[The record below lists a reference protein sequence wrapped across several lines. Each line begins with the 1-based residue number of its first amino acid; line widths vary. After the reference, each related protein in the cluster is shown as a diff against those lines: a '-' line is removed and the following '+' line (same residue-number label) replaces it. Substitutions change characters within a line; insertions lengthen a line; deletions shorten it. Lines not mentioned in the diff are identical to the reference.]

1 MNIFVTGTEFGI
13 GKTLVTAGL
22 SAVMQS
28 LGYNTGVYKPIQ
40 THSIDEGS
48 FLISPDLAFIKM
60 FDPYITTHA
69 TYLFKSQ
76 ALPCIASE
84 IEHNQIETDRII
96 TDYTLMAKKCDTII
110 VEGNGS
116 IFTPISAEM
125 CSLDI
130 AKMLKLPVVIVTK
143 PDENSVS
150 NVLLMI
156 KAIQDT
162 GLKVQGIIINKY
174 PQASLNSSVK
184 AFPRLIEEYSDAKII
199 GVIREFKR
207 DSIRASML
215 IDVVLNGIDLEKT
228 FSMKIPKLNV

>member
-13 GKTLVTAGL
+13 GKTFVTAGL
-22 SAVMQS
+22 AAVMQS
-28 LGYNTGVYKPIQ
+28 LGYNTGVYKPVQ

-48 FLISPDLAFIKM
+48 FLISPDLAFVKM

-76 ALPCIASE
+76 TLPCVASE
-84 IEHNQIETDRII
+84 LEKNRIEVDRIL
-96 TDYTLMAKKCDTII
+96 TDYALLAKKCDTII

-116 IFTPISAEM
+116 IFTPIAPDVRSI
-125 CSLDI
+125 DI
-130 AKMLKLPVVIVTK
+130 ARMLKLPVVIVTR
-143 PDENSVS
+143 PDENSVG
-150 NVLLMI
+150 NTLMMIESI
-156 KAIQDT
+156 KQA
-162 GLKVQGIIINKY
+162 GLQIQGIIINKY
-174 PQASLNSSVK
+174 PAASVNPSVK

-199 GVIREFKR
+199 GVVREFKR

-228 FSMKIPKLNV
+228 FSMRIPKLNI